1 MILLFQKRREKRRN
15 GRIRNSGTECSVSSS
30 PTKGSTL
37 TTILVLLSLLAFSQA
52 VSHHATLDKG
62 DEAVLSTNSKD
73 LDTAT
78 AIGQNAGQQK
88 KKDKILFSFDTIER
102 TKLAALATNSI
113 HGTVGK
119 LAANDAGFEGNKII
133 DEFGEMTLDVSI
145 NGFDKDAEAG
155 NEANQHDD
163 GSTMATPG
171 GDVQATTVG
180 KQKTDTADDKGKTVD
195 GIGIMV
201 EGLKK
206 RLAGNDDVGFEGNK
220 IIDEFGEM

>member
-52 VSHHATLDKG
+52 VSHHDTLDKG
-62 DEAVLSTNSKD
+62 DEAVLSTNSKVRSSSSPLVVLSSPTINRSHWEVKKNNAINLTPLPFTFQSMNSWIHCCDLANFLIHLTLLYPIYIYNTIYSAIPHIFIFSFTQD

-78 AIGQNAGQQK
+78 AIGKNAGHQK

-119 LAANDAGFEGNKII
+119 LAGNDAGFEGNKII
-133 DEFGEMTLDVSI
+133 DEFGEMVS
-145 NGFDKDAEAG
+145 
-155 NEANQHDD
+155 
-163 GSTMATPG
+163 
-171 GDVQATTVG
+171 
-180 KQKTDTADDKGKTVD
+180 
-195 GIGIMV
+195 
-201 EGLKK
+201 
-206 RLAGNDDVGFEGNK
+206 
-220 IIDEFGEM
+220 